1 MAVLDK
7 FPVKKTY
14 SREVSPTRYIDPNSQ
29 YLNENVPEGMT
40 FPALSNVP
48 KEYLRDPNEVLPTDK
63 SPVDWSIASE
73 TGGNDISTDERNQRA
88 LVRDYLAQKYAKAAD
103 TKGVDE
109 AMAKQKYEN
118 EWADAG
124 HNVDRMLM
132 AHSAA
137 RGGPGADAAYWQG
150 QKKEAAG
157 AVDQQEA
164 LRQAKIKDYLTKQKL
179 GSEGVDEMQQ
189 MHGYDITNAQNDP
202 TSNISRSYQ
211 NAFGSMFPE
220 EAKNMGGDIPNMS
233 ATEIAGI
240 AKMYG
245 AKAESDLRQRVEMA
259 KLGYADAG
267 LQLQGR
273 KIGMEEAKAGRETTE
288 LAPKT
293 KAEIDNI
300 KAQIALTQARTK
312 AVQAGKPGAA
322 PGVPGNP
329 GAKPTKAY
337 EAVDRDYAKDYND
350 WTVSGRS
357 DYDKNMK
364 ILEQAL
370 IEMNAAKTAGQGGD
384 VSGRWEGGKYKVL
397 GEPGR
402 SPKGLMIQK
411 KVENAVIGTL
421 KAVAGANPTEGER
434 AAVLGTAFNINLP
447 LEQNIENVKS
457 IIADLNTRAVRN
469 EEKARYFEKNGT
481 LSGYQTKEDSRMVK
495 IQAPDGSIRPVP
507 ESKKDYYISKGGKV
521 VQ

>member
-1 MAVLDK
+1 MAV
-7 FPVKKTY
+7 KTY
-14 SREVSPTRYIDPNSQ
+14 NTRSVEPKSYIDPNIQ
-29 YLNENVPEGMT
+29 YLNENVPNGMT
-40 FPALSNVP
+40 FPALSAVP
-48 KEYLRDPNEVLPTDK
+48 KEYLRDPNETLPTDIN
-63 SPVDWSIASE
+63 PIDWSMGNE
-73 TGGNDISTDERNQRA
+73 TGGIDPSSDERNQRR
-88 LVRDYLAQKYAKAAD
+88 LVRDYLAQKYAQVAD
-103 TKGVDE
+103 TKGVDT
-109 AMAKQKYEN
+109 ALAKQKYEN
-118 EWADAG
+118 QWADAG
-124 HNVDRMLM
+124 YNIDRMLM

-137 RGGPGADAAYWQG
+137 RGGPGSDRGYWES
-150 QKKEAAG
+150 QKKSAAG
-157 AVDQQEA
+157 DVETQEG
-164 LRQAKIKDYLTKQKL
+164 LRQAKIKDYLMKQKL
-179 GSEGVDEMQQ
+179 GSEGVDELQQ

-211 NAFGSMFPE
+211 NAFGSMFPQ
-220 EAKNMGGDIPNMS
+220 EAKDMGGDIPNMS

-245 AKAESDLRQRVEMA
+245 AKAEADLRKRVEMA

-273 KIGMEEAKAGRETTE
+273 KFDAEQSKAGRETAQ

-293 KAEIDNI
+293 QAEIDNI
-300 KAQIALTQARTK
+300 KAQIALTQAKTK

-322 PGVPGNP
+322 PGVPGTP

-370 IEMNAAKTAGQGGD
+370 SEMNAAKTAGQGSD

-469 EEKARYFEKNGT
+469 EEKASYFEKNGT
-481 LSGYQTKEDSRMVK
+481 LSGYQTKSDSRMIK

-521 VQ
+521 VP